1 MKNLYDNVKA
11 EKEEARRA
19 EIEKRKNER
28 QATKIS
34 NVEKTRSMI
43 KNIDPF
49 EKKRRIAMAM
59 Q

>member
-59 Q
+59 